1 MGSRLTKAL
10 REMRRRQR
18 KLESEI
24 GPLRFCFHDTSES
37 AYRQHVEMKSRQ
49 YARMGLRTELGAG
62 WIGEVLDRL
71 RQMSDDNF
79 AGVFSTLYAGDRL
92 IAAHFGIRTSDLLH
106 WWFPSYDLDLAKFG
120 PGKSLVNFC
129 AAASGEQGLTTI
141 DFGKGDEDF
150 KLLFGDC
157 EVQLAEGSLAR
168 PGSLA
173 GATRAI
179 TDRLVAGAEHLPLG
193 KFRAYP
199 RKAVARLI
207 SGVALGEC
215 A

>member
-1 MGSRLTKAL
+1 
-10 REMRRRQR
+10 
-18 KLESEI
+18 
-24 GPLRFCFHDTSES
+24 
-37 AYRQHVEMKSRQ
+37 
-49 YARMGLRTELGAG
+49 
-62 WIGEVLDRL
+62 
-71 RQMSDDNF
+71 MSDGNF

-173 GATRAI
+173 GVTRAI